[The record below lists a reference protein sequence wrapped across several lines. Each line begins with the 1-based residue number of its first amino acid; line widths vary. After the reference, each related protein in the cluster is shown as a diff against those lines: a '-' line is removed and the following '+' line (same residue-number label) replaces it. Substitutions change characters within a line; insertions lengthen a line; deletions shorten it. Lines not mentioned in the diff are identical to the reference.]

1 MIRLDKLTAQ
11 AADMTRTQATAAIKK
26 GRVTVDGVV
35 VRTPDQKVD
44 ETAVL
49 LLDGQPVTYEKYVY
63 LMMDKP
69 AGYLSATEDTRDPS
83 VTELLPEALQ
93 KRSLGIVGRLDKDTT
108 GLLLITDNG
117 ELNHRLT
124 SPRYHMDKV
133 YAATLDVP
141 AEQRDVRDFAEGMD
155 LGDFVAMP
163 GRLEIDPRDG
173 RLCRVTIR
181 EGKFHQVK
189 RMFRACGK
197 TVVAL
202 RRLSIGGVSLDDTLG
217 AGGWR
222 RLTEKEKA
230 ILLENCGLTE

>member
-11 AADMTRTQATAAIKK
+11 AANMTRSQAVAAIKK
-26 GRVTVDGVV
+26 GRVSVDGAICRV
-35 VRTPDQKVD
+35 PDQKVQ
-44 ETAVL
+44 EQAVL

-108 GLLLITDNG
+108 GLLLLTDNG

-133 YAATLDVP
+133 YLATLDVP
-141 AEQRDVRDFAEGMD
+141 AEARDIRDFAEGMD

-163 GRLEIDPRDG
+163 GRLEIDPDDG
-173 RLCRVTIR
+173 RNCRVTIR

-202 RRLSIGGVSLDDTLG
+202 RRISIGGVSLDDTLG
-217 AGGWR
+217 SGGWR
-222 RLTEKEKA
+222 RLTESERKH
-230 ILLENCGLTE
+230 LLENCGLIE

>member
-11 AADMTRTQATAAIKK
+11 AADMTRTQATAAIKR
-26 GRVTVDGVV
+26 GRITVDGEVCRV
-35 VRTPDQKVD
+35 PDQKVP
-44 ETAVL
+44 ETAQL

-69 AGYLSATEDTRDPS
+69 TGYLSATEDTRDPS

-117 ELNHRLT
+117 DLNHRLT

-133 YAATLDVP
+133 YLATLDVP
-141 AEQRDVRDFAEGMD
+141 ADHHDVRDFESGMD
-155 LGDFVAMP
+155 LGDFTAMP
-163 GRLEIDPRDG
+163 GKLEIDPEDG
-173 RLCRVTIR
+173 RKCRVTIR

-202 RRLSIGGVSLDDTLG
+202 RRISIGGVSLDDTLG

-222 RLTEKEKA
+222 RLTEEEKKF
-230 ILLENCGLTE
+230 LLENCGLKE

>member
-11 AADMTRTQATAAIKK
+11 AANMTRSQAVAAIKK
-26 GRVTVDGVV
+26 GRVTVDGAICRV
-35 VRTPDQKVD
+35 PDQKV
-44 ETAVL
+44 EENAL
-49 LLDGQPVTYEKYVY
+49 LLVDGQPVTYEKYVY

-108 GLLLITDNG
+108 GLLLLTDNG

-124 SPRYHMDKV
+124 SPKYHMDKV
-133 YAATLDVP
+133 YLATLDVP
-141 AEQRDVRDFAEGMD
+141 ADERDIRDFESGMD
-155 LGDFVAMP
+155 LGDFIAMP
-163 GRLEIDPRDG
+163 GKLEIDAADG
-173 RLCRVTIR
+173 RNCRVTIR

-202 RRLSIGGVSLDDTLG
+202 RRISIGGVSLDDTLG

-222 RLTEKEKA
+222 RLTPAEKA
-230 ILLENCGLTE
+230 YLLENCGLKE

>member
-11 AADMTRTQATAAIKK
+11 AANMTRSQAVAAIKK
-26 GRVTVDGVV
+26 GRVTVDGSICRV
-35 VRTPDQKVD
+35 PDQKVG
-44 ETAVL
+44 EQAEL

-108 GLLLITDNG
+108 GLLLLTDNG

-133 YAATLDVP
+133 YLATLDVP
-141 AEQRDVRDFAEGMD
+141 ADGRDVDDFDSGMD
-155 LGDFVAMP
+155 LGDFTASPFARASSIRSSVCSAP
-163 GRLEIDPRDG
+163 AEKPLLPCAVFQSEEFRWTIHWAPADG
-173 RLCRVTIR
+173 
-181 EGKFHQVK
+181 
-189 RMFRACGK
+189 A
-197 TVVAL
+197 
-202 RRLSIGGVSLDDTLG
+202 D
-217 AGGWR
+217 
-222 RLTEKEKA
+222 
-230 ILLENCGLTE
+230 

>member
-11 AADMTRTQATAAIKK
+11 AADLTRTQATAAIKK
-26 GRVTVDGVV
+26 GRVTVDGIV
-35 VRTPDQKVD
+35 VRTPDQKVS
-44 ETAVL
+44 ETAQL
-49 LLDGQPVTYEKYVY
+49 CLDGQPVTYEKYVY

-69 AGYLSATEDTRDPS
+69 QGYLSATEDTRDPS
-83 VTELLPEALQ
+83 VTELLPESLQ

-108 GLLLITDNG
+108 GLLLLTDNG

-133 YAATLDVP
+133 YLATLDVP
-141 AEQRDVRDFAEGMD
+141 ADERDVRDFESGMD
-155 LGDFVAMP
+155 LGDFTAMP
-163 GRLEIDPRDG
+163 GKLEIDPEDG
-173 RLCRVTIR
+173 RNCRVTIR

-202 RRLSIGGVSLDDTLG
+202 RRISIGGVSLDDTLG
-217 AGGWR
+217 MGGWR
-222 RLTEKEKA
+222 RLTEKEKLH
-230 ILLENCGLTE
+230 LLENCGLKE